1 MAKWVCTSC
10 GEEAEGVN
18 PPKKCS
24 SCGANKDKFEIM
36 EEREHH
42 EPGEPVE
49 GEDDEWEEECEPD
62 DDAE

>member
-10 GEEAEGVN
+10 GKEVDGVN

-36 EEREHH
+36 EEREYH
-42 EPGEPVE
+42 EPGETIE
-49 GEDDEWEEECEPD
+49 GEDEEWEEEFEAD
-62 DDAE
+62 DDSE